1 MELRD
6 YQVDAL
12 EKIYAAWAE
21 GYLGVMLQLA
31 TGAGKTV
38 TFCEI
43 LKNHKG
49 RAIVIAHRNQLVAQT
64 SLCLAKNGVYHDI
77 IASKSAIRVIAALH
91 RFHLGKSFYRPQ
103 RHIIAAGVDTL
114 ITHKNPTFKDVS
126 LAIVDEGHHVLRKNK
141 WGKALEMFPN
151 ARVLLPTATPLRAD
165 GYGLGRNADGVA
177 DVLIEGVGMRE
188 LIKRGCLSD
197 YQIAM
202 PPSDLKLD
210 SVKISAG
217 GDYSPVGLKA
227 AARQSH
233 IIGDIV
239 QHYLRFASGKLG
251 LTFVTDLETAA
262 DVAQSYRD
270 AGVPAEVISGK
281 TDELTRARL
290 MRKFEN
296 REILQ
301 LISVDLLGEGV
312 DVPAIEVVSFA
323 RPTKSYSLYA
333 QQFGRALRP
342 FPGKTHAIIIDH
354 VGNVLQHGLPD
365 DTRRAWSLS
374 GRDKRTAGESSAFIR
389 ACANCFLVYEKHLT
403 ACPFCGHKEA
413 PTGRS
418 TPEMVEGD
426 LTLLDAAAI
435 AQLRGEIT
443 RIDSEPQFPAAI
455 KNNTGARLR
464 LIRIHEERQEAQHE
478 LREAIAQWAGY
489 KKAEGLNDAE
499 IYRFFYISF
508 GTDVMTAQTLNAK
521 DAAALY
527 ARIARA
533 NSQNQKG
540 EK

>member
-21 GYLGVMLQLA
+21 GHLGVMLQLA

-77 IASKSAIRVIAALH
+77 IASKSVIRVIAALH

-188 LIKRGCLSD
+188 LITRGCLSD

-217 GDYSPVGLKA
+217 GRLFPRWVESRGA
-227 AARQSH
+227 S
-233 IIGDIV
+233 IT
-239 QHYLRFASGKLG
+239 HYRG
-251 LTFVTDLETAA
+251 
-262 DVAQSYRD
+262 Y
-270 AGVPAEVISGK
+270 
-281 TDELTRARL
+281 
-290 MRKFEN
+290 
-296 REILQ
+296 
-301 LISVDLLGEGV
+301 
-312 DVPAIEVVSFA
+312 
-323 RPTKSYSLYA
+323 
-333 QQFGRALRP
+333 
-342 FPGKTHAIIIDH
+342 
-354 VGNVLQHGLPD
+354 
-365 DTRRAWSLS
+365 
-374 GRDKRTAGESSAFIR
+374 RTALFTFRVGKIR
-389 ACANCFLVYEKHLT
+389 LNVRHGFRNRRRRRTKLPRCRRT
-403 ACPFCGHKEA
+403 CGSH
-413 PTGRS
+413 
-418 TPEMVEGD
+418 
-426 LTLLDAAAI
+426 
-435 AQLRGEIT
+435 
-443 RIDSEPQFPAAI
+443 
-455 KNNTGARLR
+455 
-464 LIRIHEERQEAQHE
+464 
-478 LREAIAQWAGY
+478 
-489 KKAEGLNDAE
+489 
-499 IYRFFYISF
+499 
-508 GTDVMTAQTLNAK
+508 
-521 DAAALY
+521 
-527 ARIARA
+527 
-533 NSQNQKG
+533 
-540 EK
+540 

>member
-21 GYLGVMLQLA
+21 GHLGVMLQLA

-188 LIKRGCLSD
+188 LITRGCLSD

-354 VGNVLQHGLPD
+354 VGNVLQHGVPD
-365 DTRRAWSLS
+365 DTRRGWSLS
-374 GRDKRTAGESSAFIR
+374 GRDKRTASESTVYIR

-403 ACPFCGHKEA
+403 ACPFCGHKDA
-413 PTGRS
+413 PIVRS
-418 TPEMVEGD
+418 TPEMV
-426 LTLLDAAAI
+426 
-435 AQLRGEIT
+435 
-443 RIDSEPQFPAAI
+443 
-455 KNNTGARLR
+455 
-464 LIRIHEERQEAQHE
+464 
-478 LREAIAQWAGY
+478 
-489 KKAEGLNDAE
+489 
-499 IYRFFYISF
+499 
-508 GTDVMTAQTLNAK
+508 
-521 DAAALY
+521 
-527 ARIARA
+527 
-533 NSQNQKG
+533 
-540 EK
+540 